1 MRVLMIFSILVI
13 AWSVTAEAIAAPL
26 HFNGRTSADA
36 QLYRR
41 TYDTDAPFLRRA
53 ARGSCPR
60 NASLLGAIDQDL
72 IHTSKKGWTFPFL
85 IGGNCPITAGILKY
99 PVDSSRFGTLGF

>member
-1 MRVLMIFSILVI
+1 MRLLMIVSAVVFLSSNATEVQ
-13 AWSVTAEAIAAPL
+13 AAPL

-41 TYDTDAPFLRRA
+41 SYDTDAPLTRRA
-53 ARGSCPR
+53 SRGYCPR
-60 NASLLGAIDQDL
+60 SASLLGAVDADL

-85 IGGNCPITAGILKY
+85 LGGNCPISAGILKY